1 MPNLG
6 VPAPNLGIHI
16 PKPWGSVSKSWGPRD
31 GFGIPA
37 PDIEVQGP
45 DLKVPWQD
53 LRVLI
58 QIRVPRLGVSESL
71 DPIAGCKRP
80 RCRGAGPGSG
90 TAAAP
95 LDSWPAEGTDP
106 EKGGLLRRV
115 GGQPGSSRAGVG
127 RGLGADRR
135 TDRQGHAGTRA
146 PQRRR
151 GRRGGGAALRDPSP
165 AGAGA
170 GAGRG
175 PGRRAGSGCSRG
187 LLAGNPGPC
196 ACSHLKAQASRAR
209 A

>member
-1 MPNLG
+1 M
-6 VPAPNLGIHI
+6 
-16 PKPWGSVSKSWGPRD
+16 
-31 GFGIPA
+31 
-37 PDIEVQGP
+37 
-45 DLKVPWQD
+45 
-53 LRVLI
+53 
-58 QIRVPRLGVSESL
+58 GVSESL

-90 TAAAP
+90 TATAR

-106 EKGGLLRRV
+106 EKRGLLRRV

-151 GRRGGGAALRDPSP
+151 GRRGEGPRSETPPPPGP
-165 AGAGA
+165 
-170 GAGRG
+170 GRG

-196 ACSHLKAQASRAR
+196 ACPHLKAQAPCAPALKGVGSPPPPSSQRRAPSTTYHGVAQELLGIR
-209 A
+209 ISLKKDRQRH